1 MRLGFFLFVA
11 VCWMAVPLRASCV
24 NNTVVASLSEQNG
37 EVASMAAV
45 EGKIPNAKQL
55 PSDIPGKGK
64 SGQFD
69 RVYID
74 GDQIYVVESKG
85 GSSDLGSRK
94 DLNNQQSQQGTPE
107 YIASVIQ
114 NMSDKVDA
122 GLVDPR
128 YGVDEAFTNQIDGL
142 ERTVTKLRIAQSS
155 TPPKITSL
163 QISQRVDSNGDLP
176 PSIEAKKF
184 ENFSVK
190 AVGAA
195 NTNP

>member
-1 MRLGFFLFVA
+1 MSRLL
-11 VCWMAVPLRASCV
+11 
-24 NNTVVASLSEQNG
+24 
-37 EVASMAAV
+37 
-45 EGKIPNAKQL
+45 PNAEQL
-55 PSDIPGKGK
+55 PSDFPGKGK

-128 YGVDEAFTNQIDGL
+128 YGVDEKFTDQINGL
-142 ERTVTKLRIAQSS
+142 ESTVTKLRIAQSS

-163 QISQRVDSNGDLP
+163 QISQRVDSSGNLAP
-176 PSIEAKKF
+176 TIEVKKF

-190 AVGAA
+190 ATGEA
-195 NTNP
+195 NINP